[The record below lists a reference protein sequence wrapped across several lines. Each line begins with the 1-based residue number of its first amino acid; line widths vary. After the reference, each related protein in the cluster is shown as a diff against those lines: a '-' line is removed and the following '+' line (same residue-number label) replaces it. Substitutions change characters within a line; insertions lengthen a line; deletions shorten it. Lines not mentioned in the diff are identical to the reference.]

1 MKKVGLL
8 LLFTF
13 LFLVVYNV
21 FLFAFPLKKTV
32 FYTNRER
39 IEEFVYGKNN
49 YQTLMVGSSLSGTF
63 EGQQLFPET
72 HFNLYLHFTGALTGI
87 EIIKKSNKIP
97 AKLFIEINYVNREI
111 NSLLVNAI
119 FNSPVHHLKDDL
131 PFLLTKNKIFPN
143 LTDRI
148 REPSNNKINKRRP
161 AEHLYKELIKKEQAR
176 WSVIK
181 DIRLLNERLD
191 YVKQAAASFAS
202 KGCQIYFYEMPM
214 DSSLNN
220 SKLINYQRKYFVELA
235 LQNGYTFID
244 ADQGR
249 TYQTGDGV
257 HLLLK
262 DANIYNGYFKQ
273 AANKKQ
279 AGVTE

>member
-1 MKKVGLL
+1 MKKVGVL

-39 IEEFVYGKNN
+39 IEEFVYGKDN
-49 YQTLMVGSSLSGTF
+49 YPTLLVGSSLSGAF
-63 EGQQLFPET
+63 EGHQLFPEN
-72 HFNLYLHFTGALTGI
+72 HFNLYLHFTGALTGL
-87 EIIKKSNKIP
+87 EIIKRSNEIP
-97 AKLFIEINYVNREI
+97 GKLFIEINYVNREI

-119 FNSPVHHLKDDL
+119 FNSPVHRLKYDL
-131 PFLLTKNKIFPN
+131 PFLLTKNKVFPN
-143 LTDRI
+143 LTDRM
-148 REPSNNKINKRRP
+148 REPSNNKINKKRP
-161 AEHLYKELIKKEQAR
+161 AENLYKELLKKEQAR
-176 WSVIK
+176 WNVIK
-181 DIRLLNERLD
+181 DIRILNERLD
-191 YVKQAAASFAS
+191 YVKQAASSFAS

-214 DSSLNN
+214 DSSLSN
-220 SKLINYQRKYFVELA
+220 SKLISYQRKYFVELA

-257 HLLLK
+257 HLLKK
-262 DANIYNGYFKQ
+262 DANVYTGYFKQ

-279 AGVTE
+279 VGVTK